1 MALMRKIRENMIPIS
16 GTILVIS
23 LIGLFISS
31 AYFFFLDSL
40 PDSIKGICTAPGAWN
55 YWIILFAIFGVI
67 IGGWYLYDTV
77 KKKRKF
83 EELMDTNSRS
93 KFTRNLPDLEDIAW
107 YLGKDYEERLEEK
120 KRKLRVK

>member
-40 PDSIKGICTAPGAWN
+40 PDSLKGVCKAPGAWN

-107 YLGKDYEERLEEK
+107 YLGKDYEGRLEEK

>member
-1 MALMRKIRENMIPIS
+1 MALIRKIRENMIPIS
-16 GTILVIS
+16 STILAVS
-23 LIGLFISS
+23 LIGLFIST

-40 PDSIKGICTAPGAWN
+40 PDFLKGVCAAPGAWN
-55 YWIILFAIFGVI
+55 YWIILLAIFGVI

-83 EELMDTNSRS
+83 EELMDTNSKS

-107 YLGKDYEERLEEK
+107 YLGKDYEKRLEEK
-120 KRKLRVK
+120 KKKLRVK